1 MVKSLPRVL
10 YHGVKILVN
19 SVKKSIQE
27 EIEMSRQLARIRYQE
42 KEAELERERKQPG
55 MSLEEAQ
62 RILDVPNL
70 GSSITV
76 LMENCITFW
85 NLRPTN
91 TGQKVQTST
100 LNQQELQVPSVQSGQ
115 GEESDW

>member
-42 KEAELERERKQPG
+42 KEAELERERKGTG

-62 RILDVPNL
+62 QILDVSNS
-70 GSSITV
+70 GTSA
-76 LMENCITFW
+76 
-85 NLRPTN
+85 
-91 TGQKVQTST
+91 QKAFT
-100 LNQQELQVPSVQSGQ
+100 E
-115 GEESDW
+115 

>member
-42 KEAELERERKQPG
+42 KEAELERKGTG

-62 RILDVPNL
+62 QILDVSNL
-70 GSSITV
+70 G
-76 LMENCITFW
+76 
-85 NLRPTN
+85 
-91 TGQKVQTST
+91 T
-100 LNQQELQVPSVQSGQ
+100 LAHKKHSLNNNFKI
-115 GEESDW
+115 